1 MNECSSF
8 HIIVCMM
15 FVWIVLSWHL
25 NWTLSPLALIEHIL
39 SLLSQFVI
47 LNIRLKAIKML
58 PNNHKIAHNI
68 VQTTILF
75 TFYPQ
80 EPHVY
85 CGGTIKIQIGYMLF
99 SQIQNINM
107 SIFVHY
113 YMYSVSNTFNRFHL
127 HDKQKIVPY
136 STNVN
141 KYYQYNRY
149 WHFTIFQQEID
160 IIVCKNVI

>member
-1 MNECSSF
+1 
-8 HIIVCMM
+8 
-15 FVWIVLSWHL
+15 
-25 NWTLSPLALIEHIL
+25 
-39 SLLSQFVI
+39 
-47 LNIRLKAIKML
+47 ML

-85 CGGTIKIQIGYMLF
+85 CGAIIKIQIGYVLF

-107 SIFVHY
+107 FVFVHY
-113 YMYSVSNTFNRFHL
+113 YTQSATLNRFHL
-127 HDKQKIVPY
+127 HDKQKIVLY

-141 KYYQYNRY
+141 K
-149 WHFTIFQQEID
+149 
-160 IIVCKNVI
+160 